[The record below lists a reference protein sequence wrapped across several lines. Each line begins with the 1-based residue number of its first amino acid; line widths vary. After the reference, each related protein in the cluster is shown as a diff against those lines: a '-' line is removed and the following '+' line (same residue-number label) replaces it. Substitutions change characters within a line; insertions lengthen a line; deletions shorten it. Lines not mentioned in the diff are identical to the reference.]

1 MAYGKECPVCGAM
14 VDNNEFDYTRGICK
28 DCSDEQDRKDQRQI
42 AISKLMRSK
51 CEQMVLEV
59 QGNMNIILKSLH
71 IENFKGIKNLDV
83 SFGSK
88 TKIKGQNASG
98 KTTVFDAFT
107 FLLFNKN
114 SAGEEKFNVRPL
126 DADGNRIDNVEI
138 KVSAVLDVD
147 GKKVELSKVQKQNW
161 VKKRGTD
168 TPVLQGNVNSFEI
181 DGYPKSEADYKACIS
196 SLVNEDLFK
205 MLTNPQYFSNMKWKD
220 QRDILMKFV
229 SDVSDVE
236 LAQSNPEFA
245 DLIPELEKAP
255 STDDIQKKFAKAL
268 SEWKKTQAEIPVRI
282 DELSKSLV
290 QIDVAEQELAKTDLE
305 RRIAEIDAKIK
316 DAGSAISD
324 LQSEEMKLQFDMS
337 GIMQTMNREL
347 SEKRRKLD
355 DAKYEASQ
363 LFADANKKISVN
375 EKQIVE
381 NKASIETAE
390 KKRSE
395 LGAEYNAEKAKVFD
409 ETPYLFHEEEWQF
422 DENST
427 ICKSCGQ
434 VLPADRIEQ
443 IKADFE
449 ARKAKEKERLKKCL
463 ENEKEDFAIQKNS
476 NLEEIKAKGFKQKHI
491 IEDLIAKNEQL
502 QTETETLKKQEQDA
516 IAKQNEL
523 AKQLE
528 ELPKEADYSQNPEYV
543 KLKARHDEVIA
554 QIDSMKSSDDASEV
568 FKEER
573 KGLVAELDSVKAE
586 IAKASKNIEIE
597 ERIGELEEEQKE
609 VGQKVADQEK
619 MLYLL
624 ESFIRSKMTKIS
636 DSINQHFEMVDF
648 LLFKMQLN
656 GGMTETCE
664 CMYKGVPYSSLNAA
678 AKIQCGLDIIRSLSK
693 LYDVYCPV
701 FIDNRESCTNI
712 PDMNCQTISLYVDE
726 KCEELSIES

>member
-1 MAYGKECPVCGAM
+1 
-14 VDNNEFDYTRGICK
+14 
-28 DCSDEQDRKDQRQI
+28 
-42 AISKLMRSK
+42 
-51 CEQMVLEV
+51 
-59 QGNMNIILKSLH
+59 MNIKLKSLH
-71 IENFKGIKNLDV
+71 IENFKGVKMLDV
-83 SFGSK
+83 AFGDK
-88 TKIKGQNASG
+88 TKIKGQNAAG

-114 SAGEEKFNVRPL
+114 SASEEKFNVRPL
-126 DADGNRIDNVEI
+126 DADGKPIHNVEI
-138 KVSAVLDVD
+138 KVVAVLEVD
-147 GKKVELSKVQKQNW
+147 GKDVELAKTQKEKW

-168 TPVLQGNVNSFEI
+168 TSELQGNVNSFEI
-181 DGYPKSEADYKACIS
+181 DGYPKSEADYKAYIS
-196 SLVNEDLFK
+196 GLVAEDLFK

-229 SDVSDVE
+229 SDISDVE
-236 LAQSNPEFA
+236 LAKINPEFA

-255 STDDIQKKFAKAL
+255 STEDIQKKFSKAL
-268 SEWKKTQAEIPVRI
+268 SEWKKKQAEIPVRI

-290 QIDVAEQELAKTDLE
+290 QIDVAEQELSKADLE
-305 RRIAEIDAKIK
+305 RKISEVDAKIK

-347 SEKRRKLD
+347 SNKRSDIDAALFGCKTELD
-355 DAKYEASQ
+355 HFKATIP
-363 LFADANKKISVN
+363 LR
-375 EKQIVE
+375 EKQIE
-381 NKASIETAE
+381 SNKSAIEDAE

-395 LGAEYNAEKAKVFD
+395 LGYEYNAEKEKVFD

-434 VLPADRIEQ
+434 VLPADRVEQ

-449 ARKAKEKERLKKCL
+449 ARKAKAKTEA
-463 ENEKEDFAIQKNS
+463 ENSVIANRARFNQRKNDL
-476 NLEEIKAKGFKQKHI
+476 LEEIKAKGFEQKHI
-491 IEDLIAKNEQL
+491 IENLTAKNEQL
-502 QTETETLKKQEQDA
+502 QAEIESLKKQEQDA

-543 KLKARHDEVIA
+543 KLKARHDEVTA
-554 QIDSMKSSDDASEV
+554 QIESTKSSDDASEV

-573 KGLVAELDSVKAE
+573 KTLVAELDSVKAE

-597 ERIGELEEEQKE
+597 ERIGGLETEQKE

-619 MLYLL
+619 ILYLL
-624 ESFIRSKMTKIS
+624 EQFIKAKMMKIS
-636 DSINQHFEMVDF
+636 ETINSKFKTVSWKLFEV
-648 LLFKMQLN
+648 QIN
-656 GGMTETCE
+656 GGLKECCE
-664 CMYKGVPYSSLNAA
+664 CTVNGVPYSTLNSGHRIVA
-678 AKIQCGLDIIRSLSK
+678 GLDIIQSLSE
-693 LYDVYCPV
+693 LYGVTATIFV
-701 FIDNRESCTNI
+701 DNAESLNEFNV
-712 PDMNCQTISLYVDE
+712 PDMAAQMILLAVSDDKELKVEVDE
-726 KCEELSIES
+726 